1 MYQVRDDSPSLRD
14 VIQQRNAV
22 FEGHQ
27 IKTKKGVA
35 VDAFGAALMIEA
47 VQDMQYEHMEVL
59 LRLARLEA
67 GEEVFPDKTEDRQ
80 LLNKYLAVPVFWKD
94 GKMSTS
100 GAAFLKEVFPNAAK
114 NNSTSHATDLQALGG
129 QLVQIQRADR
139 VVTKFPSQ
147 QAG

>member
-67 GEEVFPDKTEDRQ
+67 GEEGFPDKTEDRQ
-80 LLNKYLAVPVFWKD
+80 LLKA
-94 GKMSTS
+94 
-100 GAAFLKEVFPNAAK
+100 
-114 NNSTSHATDLQALGG
+114 
-129 QLVQIQRADR
+129 
-139 VVTKFPSQ
+139 
-147 QAG
+147 